1 MLLWIVF
8 VLALLQ
14 GILEWLP
21 VSSQGQTVTFLT
33 GLIGLTPDQA
43 LDIALWLH
51 VGTSIAVIIK
61 YRREI
66 YQYLNPQVR
75 EEEVIQWR
83 WFILLST
90 VGTVITGVP
99 CFLLVYYLVEDPTV
113 GEYVMLIVGIALLIT
128 AALLFYSRKQDR
140 IGLEIK
146 EISKKK
152 MTISGLL
159 QGFSIIPGIS
169 RSGITMSGLLFMS
182 VNKEESMKGSFI
194 MSVPAVLGGFI
205 LDILL
210 IAIRGGDFLPILWWQ
225 LLLAVIVTGVI
236 GYLTMELF
244 IFIAKRYNFA
254 IICLVLGILTII
266 LFALKWL

>member
-1 MLLWIVF
+1 MLIWIVF

-51 VGTSIAVIIK
+51 LGTSLAVIIK

-66 YQYLNPQVR
+66 YQYLNPKIK
-75 EEEVIQWR
+75 EEDVIQWR

-90 VGTVITGVP
+90 VGTIITGIP
-99 CFLLVYYLVEDPTV
+99 CFLLVYRLGEDPSI
-113 GEYVMLIVGIALLIT
+113 GEYFMLIIGVALLVT
-128 AALLFYSRKQDR
+128 AALLFYARKQDR
-140 IGLEIK
+140 SGLEIK
-146 EISKKK
+146 EISKRK
-152 MTISGLL
+152 MTMSGLL

-182 VNKEESMKGSFI
+182 VTKEDSMKGSFI
-194 MSVPAVLGGFI
+194 MSVPAVIGGFV
-205 LDILL
+205 LDIIL
-210 IAIRGGDFLPILWWQ
+210 ILARGGNIFPILWWQ
-225 LLLAVIVTGVI
+225 LLLAVLVTAVI
-236 GYLTMELF
+236 GYFAMELF
-244 IFIAKRYNFA
+244 ILVAKRYNFA
-254 IICLVLGILTII
+254 LVCLILGILTII